1 MRAAEE
7 AHETCASASKFDPL
21 DVSPALNSLDEF
33 DGDISAGIV
42 YNTKLTD
49 PSKSGKIYQTVTYTS
64 SDYSGQKATT
74 KMTCFKSTCHNSHK
88 THKSSSE
95 KAALRSLVKNAHAE
109 IDAASSN
116 ANEEVVQEASWDL
129 VTLMKGGGANTKC
142 CLRCR
147 FPSTSSASTELR

>member
-1 MRAAEE
+1 
-7 AHETCASASKFDPL
+7 
-21 DVSPALNSLDEF
+21 
-33 DGDISAGIV
+33 
-42 YNTKLTD
+42 
-49 PSKSGKIYQTVTYTS
+49 
-64 SDYSGQKATT
+64 
-74 KMTCFKSTCHNSHK
+74 
-88 THKSSSE
+88 
-95 KAALRSLVKNAHAE
+95 AALRSLVKNAHAE